1 MFTDPK
7 TGETNTAIW
16 FELYH
21 AVYSEITLDSS
32 ALPIDELRKHLARF
46 WEHRKY
52 ISAQQADELVASVLR
67 DHYGEDVRRVTAN
80 VNAPRRRDRPVD
92 RK

>member
-21 AVYSEITLDSS
+21 AGYSEITLDSS

-52 ISAQQADELVASVLR
+52 R
-67 DHYGEDVRRVTAN
+67 PTNTKDVG
-80 VNAPRRRDRPVD
+80 
-92 RK
+92 